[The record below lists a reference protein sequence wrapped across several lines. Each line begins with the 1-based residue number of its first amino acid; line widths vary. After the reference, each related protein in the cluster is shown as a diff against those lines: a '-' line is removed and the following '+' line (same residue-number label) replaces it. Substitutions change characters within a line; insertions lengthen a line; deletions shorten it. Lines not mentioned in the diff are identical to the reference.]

1 MSKIVIVEDQE
12 FIREELNYILK
23 KSNYDT
29 HTIEDFEDV
38 YEQILEQSPNLV
50 LLDINIPNEN
60 GFEICK
66 KIKNQIDIPILILTS
81 RDGIKDEIN
90 AFNLGADDFI
100 NKPYNKD
107 RLLARIENLLRRFR
121 SINNFVILK
130 TIKLDK
136 NTYTLYTV
144 DKSIVL
150 SENQGKMLKL
160 FMENIDKVVT
170 KDMLSYSIWNTN
182 EFIDENALQV
192 NMTRLKKTIKTINI
206 DYEIET
212 IRGKGYI
219 FKEIK

>member
-1 MSKIVIVEDQE
+1 M
-12 FIREELNYILK
+12 
-23 KSNYDT
+23 
-29 HTIEDFEDV
+29 
-38 YEQILEQSPNLV
+38 
-50 LLDINIPNEN
+50 
-60 GFEICK
+60 
-66 KIKNQIDIPILILTS
+66 
-81 RDGIKDEIN
+81 
-90 AFNLGADDFI
+90 
-100 NKPYNKD
+100 
-107 RLLARIENLLRRFR
+107 
-121 SINNFVILK
+121 
-130 TIKLDK
+130 
-136 NTYTLYTV
+136 YTV